1 MLFHEIY
8 GCYYNAVVAV
18 LSSAVKGTLTETEMK
33 RIVIEKAF
41 AESFLTILPS
51 LEKEQ
56 WQLLDSSLHTPLKR
70 EPSVPLTILQ
80 KRWLKAISLDPR
92 IKLFGA
98 EFDLPDD
105 IQPLFTPDDYVVFDQ
120 YNDGDNYEDEKYI
133 KIFRTVL
140 DAIHTHKKLKVQYA
154 ARKGNFRTIICVP
167 YQLEYS
173 EKDDKFRV
181 LLKDCRYADII
192 NVSRIKECEMMDIY
206 AAPGTSNKKINTE
219 YFIMEIT
226 DERNALERVM
236 LHFAHFEKEAERV
249 SENKYRMKIRYNGD
263 DETELVIRVLS
274 FGPFVKITEPAAFV
288 GLIKE
293 RLVMQKSCGLK

>member
-8 GCYYNAVVAV
+8 GCYYKTVAAV
-18 LSSAVKGTLTETEMK
+18 LTSAVKGTLTETEMK
-33 RIVIEKAF
+33 RIVTEKAF
-41 AESFLTILPS
+41 AESFLTILPA

-56 WQLLDSSLHTPLKR
+56 WQLLDSSLHTPVKH
-70 EPSVPLTILQ
+70 EPSFPLTTLQ

-98 EFDLPDD
+98 DFNFLNDV
-105 IQPLFTPDDYVVFDQ
+105 QPLFTPDDYVVFDQ
-120 YNDGDNYEDEKYI
+120 YNDGDNFGDENYI
-133 KIFRTVL
+133 KIFRIIL
-140 DAIHTHKKLKVQYA
+140 EAMHTRKKIKVRYA
-154 ARKGNFRTIICVP
+154 CKKESYRTFVCTP
-167 YQLEYS
+167 YRLEFS

-192 NVSRIKECEMMDIY
+192 NIGRIKECEMTDIVSTQRI
-206 AAPGTSNKKINTE
+206 ANKKVNSE
-219 YFIMEIT
+219 YFMMEIT
-226 DERNALERVM
+226 NERNALERVM
-236 LHFAHFEKEAERV
+236 LHFAHFEKEAERI
-249 SENKYRMKIRYNGD
+249 SDNKYRMKIRYSRD

-293 RLVMQKSCGLK
+293 RLVMQKSCGL